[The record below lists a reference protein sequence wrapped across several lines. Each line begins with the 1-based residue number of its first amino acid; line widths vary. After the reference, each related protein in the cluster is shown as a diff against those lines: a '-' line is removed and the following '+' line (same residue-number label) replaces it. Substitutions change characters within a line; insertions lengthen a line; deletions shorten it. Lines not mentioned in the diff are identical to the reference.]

1 MDSRKIWIK
10 GGKKSV
16 LETYEKLHKGK
27 IGAHWLWVAIEQIAA
42 GEPEVDVLRDYG
54 YVPHKKITF
63 HTPRSSVFTKED
75 ATMTSGFDEIFK
87 QQQEQEEA
95 RHRNMIAAQIRNAII
110 EIEEGDMD
118 DAIARLKSL
127 IGESDSEGEAK
138 P

>member
-63 HTPRSSVFTKED
+63 HTPRSSVFTK
-75 ATMTSGFDEIFK
+75 G
-87 QQQEQEEA
+87 
-95 RHRNMIAAQIRNAII
+95 
-110 EIEEGDMD
+110 
-118 DAIARLKSL
+118 
-127 IGESDSEGEAK
+127 K

>member
-1 MDSRKIWIK
+1 
-10 GGKKSV
+10 
-16 LETYEKLHKGK
+16 
-27 IGAHWLWVAIEQIAA
+27 
-42 GEPEVDVLRDYG
+42 
-54 YVPHKKITF
+54 
-63 HTPRSSVFTKED
+63 
-75 ATMTSGFDEIFK
+75 MTSGFDEIFK